1 MLCTNCQREIGNK
14 NECPFCGYNPQLDA
28 SGVYSNAQLD
38 NVYPKQV
45 RIVLRSSHNGK
56 ANAAFIL
63 SFFGMLIIPG
73 IISLIFALVG
83 FFQAGICRS
92 GRGKSIAAM
101 AINLLWIII
110 YVAIFSNI

>member
-1 MLCTNCQREIGNK
+1 MICNNCQKEIGNK
-14 NECPFCGYNPQLDA
+14 NACPFCGYNPSLDA
-28 SGVYSNAQLD
+28 SGVYPKAELD
-38 NVYPKQV
+38 SARPRQV

-83 FFQAGICRS
+83 FAQAGICRS
-92 GRGKSIAAM
+92 GRGKAIAAM
-101 AINLLWIII
+101 AINLLWVII
-110 YVAIFSNI
+110 YAAIFSNV